1 MKKIITFLFLLTIGF
16 AGTAQVQ
23 PFQTGDRIA
32 FVGNSITEQ
41 GYYESYIW
49 LYYML
54 HFPNRRIV
62 ILNRGIGGDRAQ
74 NIYDRFDDDVAHSEP
89 TVICLTFGMNDSGYF
104 EFLRANAD
112 SVARVHVAESRHYFE
127 LIEEKMKTL
136 SKVKKIMILGS
147 PFDETAKIKGANNF
161 PGKVRVMEEIA
172 GFQAQAAKDNH
183 WGLVDFLHPMTEID
197 LREQKKDSTFTLTG
211 NDRIHPGN
219 SGHFVMAWLFLK
231 TQGLD
236 HSPVADMAI
245 DAGALHVD
253 RADNCRITDLA
264 AAKGA
269 IGGGAVSAASAGAG
283 SAAGSAAGTGIR
295 FDYLANSL
303 PFPVDT
309 VPRLWGN
316 PHRQSEALEVMPFY
330 SEFNREMLR
339 VSGLSAGTYELR
351 IDDRRIA
358 KFTAAELGEGIN
370 LAKLTNT
377 PEYEQAMAVLQLNE
391 ERMGLESKMRAYYWL
406 QFDYLRGIGRKFQDD
421 ESAMDSVNKTAA
433 KDWAVAS
440 KRDNYRAARYPAVR
454 AAWQKEM
461 DLLVDDIY
469 AVNQPKM
476 HRVEIRKL
484 AE

>member
-1 MKKIITFLFLLTIGF
+1 MKKIVTFLFLLAVGF
-16 AGTAQVQ
+16 ASTAQVRPFQ

-54 HFPNRRIV
+54 HFPDRRIV

-74 NIYDRFDDDVAHSEP
+74 NIYDRFDDDVAHCEP

-112 SVARVHVAESRHYFE
+112 SLAKVHFQESHHYFE
-127 LIEEKMKTL
+127 LIEEKLKAM
-136 SKVKKIMILGS
+136 SRVKKIIILGS
-147 PFDETAKIKGANNF
+147 PFDETARIKGANNF
-161 PGKVRVMEEIA
+161 PGKVKVMEEIA
-172 GFQAQAAKDNH
+172 GFQTQAAKDNH

-231 TQGLD
+231 AQGLGN
-236 HSPVADMAI
+236 SPVADIAI
-245 DAGALHVD
+245 DGRTLHVD
-253 RADNCRITDLA
+253 RAANCRITNLA
-264 AAKGA
+264 ADKAT
-269 IGGGAVSAASAGAG
+269 IH
-283 SAAGSAAGTGIR
+283 

-316 PHRQSEALEVMPFY
+316 PHRQSEAIGVMPFY

-339 VSGLSAGTYELR
+339 ISGLSAGTYELT
-351 IDDRRIA
+351 IDNHRIA
-358 KFTAAELGEGIN
+358 QFTAAELGQGIN
-370 LAKLTNT
+370 LAKQTNT
-377 PEYEQAMAVLQLNE
+377 PEYEQAMSVLQLNE
-391 ERMGLESKMRAYYWL
+391 ERMGLESKLRAYYWL
-406 QFDYLRGIGRKFQDD
+406 QFDYLRGIGLKFKDTQA
-421 ESAMDSVNKTAA
+421 AMDSVNNATQ

-454 AAWQKEM
+454 AAWQKET
-461 DLLVDDIY
+461 DLLINDIY
-469 AVNQPKM
+469 TVNQPKM
-476 HRVEIRKL
+476 HRVEIKKL
-484 AE
+484 PE

>member
-1 MKKIITFLFLLTIGF
+1 MKKIVTFLFLFAVGF
-16 AGTAQVQ
+16 ASTAQVRPFQ

-54 HFPNRRIV
+54 HFPDRRIV

-74 NIYDRFDDDVAHSEP
+74 NIYDRFDDDVAHCEP

-112 SVARVHVAESRHYFE
+112 SLAKVHFQESHHYFE
-127 LIEEKMKTL
+127 LIEEKLKAM
-136 SKVKKIMILGS
+136 SRVKKIIILGS
-147 PFDETAKIKGANNF
+147 PFDETARIKGANNF
-161 PGKVRVMEEIA
+161 PGKVKVMEEIA
-172 GFQAQAAKDNH
+172 GFQTQAAKDNH

-231 TQGLD
+231 AQGLGN
-236 HSPVADMAI
+236 SPVADIAI
-245 DAGALHVD
+245 DGRTLHVD
-253 RADNCRITDLA
+253 RAANCRITNLA
-264 AAKGA
+264 ADKAT
-269 IGGGAVSAASAGAG
+269 IH
-283 SAAGSAAGTGIR
+283 

-316 PHRQSEALEVMPFY
+316 PHRQSEAIGVMPFY

-339 VSGLSAGTYELR
+339 ISGLSAGTYELT
-351 IDDRRIA
+351 IDNHRIA
-358 KFTAAELGEGIN
+358 QFTAAELGQGIN
-370 LAKLTNT
+370 LAKQTNT
-377 PEYEQAMAVLQLNE
+377 PEYEQAMSVLQLNE
-391 ERMGLESKMRAYYWL
+391 ERMGLESKLRAYYWL
-406 QFDYLRGIGRKFQDD
+406 QFDYLRGIGLKFKDTQA
-421 ESAMDSVNKTAA
+421 AMDSVNNATQ

-454 AAWQKEM
+454 AAWQKET
-461 DLLVDDIY
+461 DLLINDIY
-469 AVNQPKM
+469 TVNQPKM
-476 HRVEIRKL
+476 HRVEIKKL
-484 AE
+484 PE

>member
-1 MKKIITFLFLLTIGF
+1 MKKTAAFLLFLLAVGF
-16 AGTAQVQ
+16 VAAAQVQ

-54 HFPNRRIV
+54 HFPNRRVV

-112 SVARVHVAESRHYFE
+112 SVAKVHVQESRHYFE
-127 LIEEKMKTL
+127 LIEEKLKAL
-136 SKVKKIMILGS
+136 SKVKKVMILGS
-147 PFDETAKIKGANNF
+147 PFDETAKIKGSNNF
-161 PGKVRVMEEIA
+161 PGKVKVMEEIA
-172 GFQAQAAKDNH
+172 GFQTQAAKDNH

-197 LREQKKDSTFTLTG
+197 IREQKKDSTFTLTG

-231 TQGLD
+231 AQGLD
-236 HSPVADMAI
+236 TLPVADIAI
-245 DAGALHVD
+245 DAGTLHVD
-253 RADNCRITDLA
+253 RAANCRITNLA
-264 AAKGA
+264 GTN
-269 IGGGAVSAASAGAG
+269 GAVSAASAAG
-283 SAAGSAAGTGIR
+283 GTGIH

-316 PHRQSEALEVMPFY
+316 PHRMSEAVSVMPFY
-330 SEFNREMLR
+330 AEFNREMLR
-339 VSGLSAGTYELR
+339 VSGLSAGAYELT
-351 IDDRRIA
+351 IDNRRIA
-358 KFTAAELGEGIN
+358 KFTAAELGGGIN
-370 LAKLTNT
+370 LAKLPNT
-377 PEYEQAMAVLQLNE
+377 PEYEQAMTVLQLNE
-391 ERMGLESKMRAYYWL
+391 ERVGLESKLRAYYWL

-421 ESAMDSVNKTAA
+421 EIAMDSVNRASA

-461 DLLVDDIY
+461 DLLVNDIY
-469 AVNQPKM
+469 TVNQPQM

>member
-1 MKKIITFLFLLTIGF
+1 MKKAFAFFLILLT
-16 AGTAQVQ
+16 AGTTTTNAQVQ
-23 PFQTGDRIA
+23 PFKSGDKIA

-54 HFPNRRIV
+54 HFPDRRIV

-74 NIYDRFDDDVAHSEP
+74 NICDRFDDDVAHCEP

-112 SVARVHVAESRHYFE
+112 SLAKVHFQESHHYFE
-127 LIEEKMKTL
+127 LIEEKLKAM
-136 SKVKKIMILGS
+136 SRVKKIIILGS
-147 PFDETAKIKGANNF
+147 PFDETARIKGANNF
-161 PGKVRVMEEIA
+161 PGKVKVMEEIA
-172 GFQAQAAKDNH
+172 GFQTQAAKDNH

-231 TQGLD
+231 AQGLGN
-236 HSPVADMAI
+236 SPVADIAI

-253 RADNCRITDLA
+253 RAANCRITNLA
-264 AAKGA
+264 ADKAT
-269 IGGGAVSAASAGAG
+269 IH
-283 SAAGSAAGTGIR
+283 

-316 PHRQSEALEVMPFY
+316 PHRQSEAIGVMPFY

-339 VSGLSAGTYELR
+339 ISGLSAGTYELT
-351 IDDRRIA
+351 IDNRRIA
-358 KFTAAELGEGIN
+358 QFTAAELSQGIN
-370 LAKLTNT
+370 LAKQTNT
-377 PEYEQAMAVLQLNE
+377 PEYEQAMSVLQLNE
-391 ERMGLESKMRAYYWL
+391 ERMGLESKLRAYYWL
-406 QFDYLRGIGRKFQDD
+406 QFDYLRGIGLKFKDTQA
-421 ESAMDSVNKTAA
+421 AMDSVNNATQ

-454 AAWQKEM
+454 AAWQKET
-461 DLLVDDIY
+461 DLLINDIY
-469 AVNQPKM
+469 TVNQPKM
-476 HRVEIRKL
+476 HRVEIKKL
-484 AE
+484 PE

>member
-1 MKKIITFLFLLTIGF
+1 MKKTFPLLLFVLT
-16 AGTAQVQ
+16 ARLTVTAQIQ
-23 PFQTGDRIA
+23 PFQTGDRVA

-127 LIEEKMKTL
+127 LIEEKIKTL
-136 SKVKKIMILGS
+136 SKVKKIIILGS

-161 PGKVRVMEEIA
+161 PGKVKVMEEIA
-172 GFQAQAAKDNH
+172 GFQTQAAKDNH

-245 DAGALHVD
+245 DAGALRVD
-253 RADNCRITDLA
+253 RAENCRITNVA
-264 AAKGA
+264 GTKGA
-269 IGGGAVSAASAGAG
+269 IGGGAVSAASAAG
-283 SAAGSAAGTGIR
+283 GTGIR

-303 PFPVDT
+303 PFPVDS

-316 PHRQSEALEVMPFY
+316 PHRQSEALGVMPFY

-339 VSGLSAGTYELR
+339 VSGLSAGAYELR

-358 KFTAAELGEGIN
+358 QFTAAELGEGIN

-391 ERMGLESKMRAYYWL
+391 ERMGLESKLRAYYWL

-421 ESAMDSVNKTAA
+421 EIAMDSVNNATQ

-461 DLLVDDIY
+461 DLLVNDIY
-469 AVNQPKM
+469 TVNQPKM